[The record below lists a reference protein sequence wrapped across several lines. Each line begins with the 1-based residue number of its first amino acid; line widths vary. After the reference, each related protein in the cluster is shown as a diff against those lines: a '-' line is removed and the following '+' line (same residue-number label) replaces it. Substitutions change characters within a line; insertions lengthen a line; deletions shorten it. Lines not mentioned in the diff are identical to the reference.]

1 MSARLHEW
9 DGKAL
14 AERRGPPNDVVE
26 RRRLIERSHV
36 RGRMAGFG
44 AELGGAHSC
53 IPRHRRLIIP
63 NIDGA
68 QAICRGWQQR
78 RECLHASKIARDD
91 ADKERDGTVLPRALG
106 DRREILVGPAAAGRI
121 AGIVNRGCSG
131 CGRAFAAQ
139 R

>member
-91 ADKERDGTVLPRALG
+91 ADKEPA
-106 DRREILVGPAAAGRI
+106 GPAAKRSRTGQPT
-121 AGIVNRGCSG
+121 S
-131 CGRAFAAQ
+131 AAQ
-139 R
+139 AERSKRIENVVCALLGPI